1 MSLHDQLMAEFAVPV
16 HVEHFAARDGNGDLA
31 GIEYRPPSHP
41 DGVEP
46 LTFPGIPSPV
56 RSEIQFTADGET
68 RRETKTWQI
77 ETPLLTAKGILH
89 PQRNAGVEDSDGK
102 WVVDAAACVWG
113 EVFVTLA
120 LARAPRTAGNEL
132 RSASV

>member
-1 MSLHDQLMAEFAVPV
+1 LGSVHDYLMGSMGAPALMEINAKGV
-16 HVEHFAARDGNGDLA
+16 LQ
-31 GIEYRPPSHP
+31 YRLPSHP
-41 DGVEP
+41 EGVEP
-46 LTFPGIPSPV
+46 YQFPGIPSPV
-56 RSEIQFTADGET
+56 RSEIQFTADGEV

-102 WVVDAAACVWG
+102 WVVDSTACVWG
-113 EVFVTLA
+113 DVFVTLA

>member
-1 MSLHDQLMAEFAVPV
+1 MGTVGASALNQIHGGPL
-16 HVEHFAARDGNGDLA
+16 LK
-31 GIEYRPPSHP
+31 YRLPSHP
-41 DGVEP
+41 EGVEP
-46 LTFPGIPSPV
+46 FEIAGRPSLI
-56 RSEIQFTADGET
+56 RSETQFTADGEV

-102 WVVDAAACVWG
+102 WMVDVAACIWG

-120 LARAPRTAGNEL
+120 LTRAPRTAGNEL
-132 RSASV
+132 RSAPV